1 MICIVDLHR
10 RDRLVVPFEGHGGSR
25 GDGDDQGRVH
35 DVSVWSRSFCMAL
48 AEKELPYYSM
58 WDGLMSGDDARVLVL
73 GATNRPNE

>member
-1 MICIVDLHR
+1 
-10 RDRLVVPFEGHGGSR
+10 
-25 GDGDDQGRVH
+25 
-35 DVSVWSRSFCMAL
+35 VSVWSRSFCMAL